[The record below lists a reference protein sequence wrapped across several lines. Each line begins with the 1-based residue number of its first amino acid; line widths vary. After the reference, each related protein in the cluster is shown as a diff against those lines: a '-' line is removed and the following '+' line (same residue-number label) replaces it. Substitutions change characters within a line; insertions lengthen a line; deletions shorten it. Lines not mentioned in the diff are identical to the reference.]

1 MQQQQCSGNISA
13 CASFSVCGCA
23 VQVPVYGHVN
33 CGGCSLM
40 LMYPLGAQ
48 SVKCAV
54 CHFVTHVSQQA
65 NWSGTGG
72 SSQQQQAAHPKTQT
86 LVVENPPTLDEQG
99 NEVSSSS

>member
-1 MQQQQCSGNISA
+1 M
-13 CASFSVCGCA
+13 
-23 VQVPVYGHVN
+23 YGHVN

-65 NWSGTGG
+65 NWGSTGSGG
-72 SSQQQQAAHPKTQT
+72 QQQQAAQPKTQT

-99 NEVSSSS
+99 NEVSRS